1 METNITVEQPVC
13 VCGVCVCVCVC
24 GVWCVCVCVC
34 VWRVAKKSTFGN
46 KHFNVG
52 YSMVELKCLKMGG
65 YTHKTYQ
72 NDVQGMIMP
81 IGALRM
87 MYQLC

>member
-1 METNITVEQPVC
+1 MRGFRIYITSPYFLE
-13 VCGVCVCVCVC
+13 
-24 GVWCVCVCVC
+24 VWSNYDCPK
-34 VWRVAKKSTFGN
+34 AKKSTFGN

-52 YSMVELKCLKMGG
+52 YSTVELKCLKMGG

-72 NDVQGMIMP
+72 NDAQGMIMP
-81 IGALRM
+81 IEALRM